1 MPLATE
7 TELPAE
13 GIDEFLSRAE
23 TGVLSFAR
31 DGEPYSI
38 PISYGYDR
46 EKRSFYLRLVSRP
59 GSEKREFLSTAPTAR
74 LVVYAATNN
83 ESTYWSVVAAG
94 PLEERDSGSLSP
106 DEIAQYGDAR
116 RPLFEIWGEG
126 RDELDIQLY
135 ELQPDELS
143 GRRTDVDW

>member
-1 MPLATE
+1 MSLAKE
-7 TELPAE
+7 TELPDE
-13 GIDEFLSRAE
+13 DIDDFLSRTE

-38 PISYGYDR
+38 PISYGYNLDAQT
-46 EKRSFYLRLVSRP
+46 FYLRLVSRP
-59 GSEKREFLSTAPTAR
+59 GSSKREFLSKTPTAR

-94 PLEERDSGSLSP
+94 PLVERDSVALSP

-126 RDELDIQLY
+126 RDDLDIQLY
-135 ELQPDELS
+135 ELQPEELS